1 MQTAPS
7 VHTAQA
13 AHEVPTLLA
22 ALALHG
28 TATAR
33 VEYA

>member
-13 AHEVPTLLA
+13 AHEAPILLA
-22 ALALHG
+22 ALALHS
-28 TATAR
+28 TAAAR